1 MPTEEQIRESLEEIL
16 VPGTM
21 GSLVKFNL
29 VRQVTVSDGKVNIS
43 LASAALNPGTQDWL
57 NDRVR
62 DVVKRLPGVVDV
74 EMSFEEGRCKDVN
87 EIGSVIAVMSGKGG
101 VGKSLV
107 TGLAALS
114 LAQRGREVGILDADI
129 TGPSIPKMFGITAR
143 PVGGETGILPVLSRA
158 GIKIMSTNLLL
169 PREDDAVIW
178 RGPLIGKAI
187 TQFWEDVLWGKL
199 DYLIVDLPPGT
210 ADAPLT
216 VMQSL
221 PLSGVII
228 VFTPQQLTAMVVR
241 KAIRMARDA
250 MHIPILGVVENM
262 SYFVLPETGKKLDL
276 FGKSRAD
283 EMAEAAGAPLLA
295 QIPLDPE
302 LARLCDDGDI
312 ERYNADLTNALADAL
327 IQAVGAR
334 RMREE
339 EGEEKTSLD
348 SRQAPQGGT
357 TAGEDPR
364 GPDRQSEGRR
374 AGS

>member
-1 MPTEEQIRESLEEIL
+1 MPTEQQVRRSLEEVLI
-16 VPGTM
+16 PGTT

-29 VRQVTVSDGKVNIS
+29 VRRVAVSDGKVDIS
-43 LASAALNPGTQDWL
+43 LASTALNPETQDWL
-57 NDRVR
+57 SASVP

-74 EMSFEEGRCKDVN
+74 EITFEEAGCKDIN

-107 TGLAALS
+107 AGLAALS

-143 PVGGETGILPVLSRA
+143 PVGDETGILPVLSRT

-169 PREDDAVIW
+169 SREDDAVIW

-187 TQFWEDVLWGKL
+187 TEFWEDVLWGSL

-228 VFTPQQLTAMVVR
+228 VFSPQQLTAMVVR
-241 KAIRMARDA
+241 KAVRMARES

-262 SYFVLPETGKKLDL
+262 SYLVLPDTGEKLDL

-283 EMAEAAGAPLLA
+283 EMAKAAGAPLLA
-295 QIPLDPE
+295 QIPVDPE
-302 LARLCDDGDI
+302 LARACDEGDI
-312 ERYNADLTNALADAL
+312 EHYNFHLTNALADAL
-327 IQAVGAR
+327 IEAVEAA
-334 RMREE
+334 RMRGGGKERIPV
-339 EGEEKTSLD
+339 D
-348 SRQAPQGGT
+348 SRTDYQERTMAS
-357 TAGEDPR
+357 EDPR
-364 GPDRQSEGRR
+364 
-374 AGS
+374 